1 MEHYVNNW
9 REFFMSSKK
18 ERIKTIATIMF
29 AGKGIRNTTI
39 RDIAS
44 SLNIALGG
52 IYYYYKS
59 KEHLL
64 QEIMEDSVHNR
75 QVFLENIEKLD
86 ITFEEKLKLMLERRL
101 KLTKERYHLFLF
113 AKIFE
118 NGETNMTFDEYFKR
132 DQFFEKILLANLD
145 KISPQYHKDIVKIGR
160 FQSAAFTKLLLMLI
174 EDTGVQVTDVESY
187 EKMVDL
193 FNQNIDIKKEVELFF
208 NISFKPLLK
217 K

>member
-1 MEHYVNNW
+1 
-9 REFFMSSKK
+9 
-18 ERIKTIATIMF
+18 MF
-29 AGKGIRNTTI
+29 AAKGIRNTTI

-64 QEIMEDSVHNR
+64 QEIIEDSINNR
-75 QVFLENIEKLD
+75 QVFLENIENLD
-86 ITFEEKLKLMLERRL
+86 ISFENKLKLMLERRL
-101 KLTKERYHLFLF
+101 NLKKERYHLFLF

-118 NGETNMTFDEYFKR
+118 NGESNMAFDEYFKR

-145 KISPQYHKDIVKIGR
+145 KISPQYHKDIIKIGR

-174 EDTGVQVTDVESY
+174 EDTGILVTDVESY
-187 EKMVDL
+187 EKMVDA
-193 FNQNIDIKKEVELFF
+193 FNENIDIKKEVELFF

-217 K
+217 N

>member
-1 MEHYVNNW
+1 MD
-9 REFFMSSKK
+9 SKK
-18 ERIKTIATIMF
+18 EKIKTIATIMF
-29 AGKGIRNTTI
+29 AAKGIRNTTI

-64 QEIMEDSVHNR
+64 QEIIEDSINNR
-75 QVFLENIEKLD
+75 QVFLENIENLD
-86 ITFEEKLKLMLERRL
+86 ISFENKLKLMLERRL
-101 KLTKERYHLFLF
+101 NLKKERYHLFLF

-118 NGETNMTFDEYFKR
+118 NGESNMAFDEYFKR

-145 KISPQYHKDIVKIGR
+145 KISPQYHKDIIKIGR

-174 EDTGVQVTDVESY
+174 EDTGILVTDVESY
-187 EKMVDL
+187 EKMVDA
-193 FNQNIDIKKEVELFF
+193 FNENIDIKKEVELFF

-217 K
+217 N

>member
-1 MEHYVNNW
+1 MD
-9 REFFMSSKK
+9 SKK

-29 AGKGIRNTTI
+29 ASKGIRNTTI

-64 QEIMEDSVHNR
+64 QEIMEDSVYNR
-75 QVFLENIEKLD
+75 QVFLENIENLD
-86 ITFEEKLKLMLERRL
+86 INFQDKLKLMLERRL
-101 KLTKERYHLFLF
+101 NLKKERYHLFLF

-118 NGETNMTFDEYFKR
+118 NGEAYMTFDEYFKR
-132 DQFFEKILLANLD
+132 DQFFEKILSANLD
-145 KISPQYHKDIVKIGR
+145 KISPQYHNDIIKIGR
-160 FQSAAFTKLLLMLI
+160 FQSTAFTKLLLMLI

-187 EKMVDL
+187 EKMVDV
-193 FNQNIDIKKEVELFF
+193 FNQNIDIKKEVDLFF

-217 K
+217 N